1 MEMKQGRQ
9 KSWLTPF
16 LEGAYHQHKNT
27 ALLDDTFINIVKHT
41 QTACNTEYWTTA
53 LLLQILGILKLNL
66 KIVSFKANLNDQI

>member
-27 ALLDDTFINIVKHT
+27 ALLDDTFININS
-41 QTACNTEYWTTA
+41 QTHAD
-53 LLLQILGILKLNL
+53 
-66 KIVSFKANLNDQI
+66 SM